1 MFIASNV
8 QTEALSEEQQS
19 EIEMLHMHIVSSEA
33 FKKLMKDAGYCN
45 VKVYE
50 QDAGRQVCAV
60 GMKPM

>member
-19 EIEMLHMHIVSSEA
+19 EIEMLHMHIVSSEV
-33 FKKLMKDAGYCN
+33 FEKLMKDAGYGN